1 MRFCCWTENL
11 HLPSR
16 WMIWGLRL
24 KTKHWP
30 WASAPCP
37 SWTRGCSAP
46 FHPVAQM
53 GSGTRP
59 RTSSPRTK
67 VKLPVLREP
76 SCGYTAWVVSCCCCC
91 YYLWFEQWQVLLDVV
106 YKPLVSP
113 SDKSSDTMTKIK
125 NGKRKPIHHIFGF
138 IRHMVWGKSKKKKI
152 SLLSMTSCYHTSS
165 KPLTFCGGK
174 RENADGDLCK
184 QRVNRAIC

>member
-46 FHPVAQM
+46 FHPVAPM
-53 GSGTRP
+53 GSRTRP
-59 RTSSPRTK
+59 QTSSPRTK

-76 SCGYTAWVVSCCCCC
+76 SCGYTAWVVSCC
-91 YYLWFEQWQVLLDVV
+91 YNLWFEQWQVPLDVV

-113 SDKSSDTMTKIK
+113 SDKYSDTMTK
-125 NGKRKPIHHIFGF
+125 RKKWKEKTHTTHFWFYHAHG
-138 IRHMVWGKSKKKKI
+138 MGKKKKI
-152 SLLSMTSCYHTSS
+152 SMLSMTSCYHTSS